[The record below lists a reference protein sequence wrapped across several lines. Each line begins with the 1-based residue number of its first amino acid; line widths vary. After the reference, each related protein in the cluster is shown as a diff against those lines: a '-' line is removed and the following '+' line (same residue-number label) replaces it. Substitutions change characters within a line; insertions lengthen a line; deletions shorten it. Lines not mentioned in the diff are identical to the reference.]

1 MVLRMMKFQNFT
13 SIYYLFYSLEA
24 FLPKLLL
31 NWFKIDNLIMD
42 EFEEFAF
49 ALLDQ
54 LSVELNEEKEIK
66 ESQTKA
72 AEAFGATICF
82 EDIQSACKRLFSEIA
97 RNVHQYTGIAVSN
110 LIKVEFPDL
119 VEFKQLKG
127 CKVFPTKDSAGFVH
141 ELFTAIADENTGK
154 IAHLAREN
162 TPKFLVYSTYAKG
175 YISQISTTYG
185 DFYESTIF
193 LNRFVLSSYPKIILY
208 KQGTPYESKLAQ
220 VNSGYMGA
228 LKMTIL
234 EEQIHSI
241 QKNLYEVNKNA
252 VTQVNAINEELAK
265 IILAL
270 DDSKIK
276 NLYDYLQ
283 LPPIPDE
290 YPTAVRANLFFTLNP
305 DNFIVRV
312 LGPDVMTFTK
322 VTVDP
327 KILEM
332 IPQLLDI
339 YQRWL
344 NPIQTHH
351 AAFTIMEGM
360 AEFAV
365 RNILKDDKD
374 FQNYLVTF
382 ANTDIS
388 SYQIRKSMGMDFTEY
403 VTGRLGK
410 ETYRILI
417 ENPPTT
423 RELKNPESYLKR
435 I

>member
-1 MVLRMMKFQNFT
+1 MDFSSQVTVKLVQFD
-13 SIYYLFYSLEA
+13 SLV
-24 FLPKLLL
+24 
-31 NWFKIDNLIMD
+31 MD

-66 ESQTKA
+66 ESHAKA
-72 AEAFGATICF
+72 TQVFGTTLRF
-82 EDIQSACKRLFSEIA
+82 EDIQSACNRLFSEIA
-97 RNVHQYTGIAVSN
+97 KNVHQYTGIAVSDS
-110 LIKVEFPDL
+110 IKVEFPDL

-127 CKVFPTKDSAGFVH
+127 RKVFPTKDSEAFVH
-141 ELFTAIADENTGK
+141 DLFTAIANEDTDK
-154 IAHLAREN
+154 IANLAREN

-208 KQGTPYESKLAQ
+208 KQGTPYESKFEQ
-220 VNSGYMGA
+220 VNSGYIGA

-252 VTQVNAINEELAK
+252 VTQVNAINEELAR

-270 DDSKIK
+270 DDNKIK
-276 NLYDYLQ
+276 SLFDYLQ

-290 YPTAVRANLFFTLNP
+290 YSIAKRANLFFTLNP

-327 KILEM
+327 KILES
-332 IPQLLDI
+332 IPELLDI

-344 NPIQTHH
+344 IPIQTHH

-403 VTGRLGK
+403 VTSKLGK
-410 ETYRILI
+410 ETCKILI
-417 ENPPTT
+417 EKPPTT